1 MRGLLHI
8 LISFTLSVFFQ
19 IAPACSLTPGPRLNA
34 SYRSTNGDAIEF
46 YTDGRIKF
54 ECSSENSDYCR
65 LANRTACYDV
75 NADLEIYIYCVAD
88 AHALFFT
95 GLRFADAQRNQVL
108 WYRFD
113 HSYVMRYDRV
123 E

>member
-1 MRGLLHI
+1 MRRFFHI
-8 LISFTLSVFFQ
+8 LIPFKLLICFQ
-19 IAPACSLTPGPRLNA
+19 LAPACSLTPGPRLNA
-34 SYRSTNGDAIEF
+34 SYLSANGDTIEF

-54 ECSSENSDYCR
+54 ECSSEDSVYCR

-75 NADLEIYIYCVAD
+75 NAELEIYIYCVAD

-113 HSYVMRYDRV
+113 HSYVLRYDRV